1 MIGKLIKVL
10 LTVALLGVAL
20 KATAVTPVEQ
30 YFQNL
35 KSLRADFVQ
44 TVFDDQ
50 SQLLQA
56 SSGRLHMQ
64 RPGRFSWDYT
74 EPFPQMIVSDGE
86 RLWLYDSEL
95 EQVTVKRLDQA
106 LSATPMALL
115 SGAAPIEETFIVG
128 EKTAQNGLDWYQLTP
143 KEQSSDF
150 QALWVGFA
158 NEELSAIE
166 LHDNF
171 GQRTRLSFER
181 LERDVALD
189 PALFV
194 FIPPPGVDV
203 VGDVP

>member
-1 MIGKLIKVL
+1 MLQRLVWVL
-10 LTVALLGVAL
+10 LSVFLVSVAPVAS
-20 KATAVTPVEQ
+20 AASRVET

-64 RPGRFSWDYT
+64 RPGLFSWDYT
-74 EPFPQMIVSDGE
+74 EPYPQMIVSDGE

-95 EQVTVKRLDQA
+95 EQVTVKKLDQA
-106 LSATPMALL
+106 LTTTPMALL
-115 SGAAPIEETFIVG
+115 SGAAPIETMFTISDK
-128 EKTAQNGLDWYQLTP
+128 KTQNGLDWYQLTP
-143 KEQSSDF
+143 KDAQSDF
-150 QALWVGFA
+150 QALLVGFA
-158 NEELSAIE
+158 GAELNAIE

-171 GQRTRLSFER
+171 GQRTRLSFEH
-181 LERDVALD
+181 LERDVSLD

-194 FIPPPGVDV
+194 FVPPPGVDV
-203 VGDVP
+203 VGDAP